1 MDDLIYYGMDSLI
14 GNPIADAV
22 AKWIIELFEKVKP
35 FFETNGG
42 MSQFVTIFSGIAG
55 ALLVLYFFIDI
66 ISQASRDLLSIDRL
80 VVALI
85 KLVAALAVLVSLQ
98 SIIYYIID
106 FGQNMVIWMSYGGSG
121 GGVGIFKNAF
131 KNKNALSSKKGN
143 NYYNGFFFFTKNQ
156 KDWPDHD
163 KFLTLS
169 GAPGEDFAKGKA
181 LKYYT
186 GIFSFFRSFSLVL
199 KLAMPMLISLA
210 ARLAGYFLAT
220 SNMAMLIVRC
230 VFSPL
235 AVVQLFEDGSR
246 SAGIRY
252 LKGIFADALSFSII
266 IVILQVCS
274 YMNNVF
280 LSDTFKDLM
289 SKGSKIKGIYGY
301 DSDHHNVGDVFTL
314 TNCARLLVPQL
325 VTVGGM
331 GGAMKISHDIMG
343 A

>member
-143 NYYNGFFFFTKNQ
+143 NYYNGFYFFVKDQ
-156 KDWPDHD
+156 KTWPNHD
-163 KFLTLS
+163 KFLTLHDS
-169 GAPGEDFAKGKA
+169 DAGIEEGKA

-274 YMNNVF
+274 YMNNIF
-280 LSDTFKDLM
+280 LSDTFKYLVDHD
-289 SKGSKIKGIYGY
+289 IKGVYGY

-314 TNCARLLVPQL
+314 TNCAKLLVPQL

-331 GGAMKISHDIMG
+331 GGAIKISHDIMG

>member
-14 GNPIADAV
+14 GKPIAKDV
-22 AKWIIELFEKVKP
+22 ANWIIKLFKNVKP
-35 FFETNGG
+35 FFETGGG
-42 MSQFVTIFSGIAG
+42 MSHFVTIFSGIAG

-106 FGQNMVIWMSYGGSG
+106 FGQNMVIWMNSEGSEGGS
-121 GGVGIFKNAF
+121 GIFKNAF
-131 KNKNALSSKKGN
+131 KNALSSKKGKN
-143 NYYNGFFFFTKNQ
+143 HNYYNGFFFFTTSQ
-156 KDWPDHD
+156 KDWPNHE

-169 GAPGEDFAKGKA
+169 GTQAEGFAEGKA

-230 VFSPL
+230 IFSPL

-274 YMNNVF
+274 YMNNIF
-280 LSDTFKDLM
+280 LSDTFKYLVNHD
-289 SKGSKIKGIYGY
+289 IKGVYGY

-314 TNCARLLVPQL
+314 TNCAKLLVPQL

-331 GGAMKISHDIMG
+331 GGAIKISHDIMG

>member
-1 MDDLIYYGMDSLI
+1 MDDLIYYGMDSII
-14 GNPIADAV
+14 GSPIADDV
-22 AKWIIELFEKVKP
+22 TKWINTLFTNIKP
-35 FFETNGG
+35 FFETGGG
-42 MSQFVTIFSGIAG
+42 MSQFVTMFSGVAG

-66 ISQASRDLLSIDRL
+66 IGQASRDILSIDRL

-106 FGQNMVIWMSYGGSG
+106 FGQNMVIWMSADDGGK
-121 GGVGIFKNAF
+121 GVFSSFSSLTKSDTKVKNH
-131 KNKNALSSKKGN
+131 
-143 NYYNGFFFFTKNQ
+143 GFYFFAQNQ
-156 KDWPDHD
+156 KTWPNHEE
-163 KFLTLS
+163 FLNLNDPPRFEN
-169 GAPGEDFAKGKA
+169 GKG
-181 LKYYT
+181 LKYYS
-186 GIFSFFRSFSLVL
+186 GVFAFFNSFSLVI
-199 KLAMPMLISLA
+199 KLAIPMIISLA

-220 SNMAMLIVRC
+220 SNMVMLIVRC

-252 LKGIFADALSFSII
+252 LKGIFADALSFSVII
-266 IVILQVCS
+266 IILQVCT

-280 LSDTFKDLM
+280 LSDTYKSLIDDNV
-289 SKGSKIKGIYGY
+289 KGVVGY
-301 DSDHHNVGDVFTL
+301 NSDHHNVGDVFTVVN
-314 TNCARLLVPQL
+314 TAKLLVPQL

>member
-14 GNPIADAV
+14 GKPIAKDV
-22 AKWIIELFEKVKP
+22 ANWIIKLFKNVKP
-35 FFETNGG
+35 FFETGGG
-42 MSQFVTIFSGIAG
+42 MSHFVTIFSGIAG

-106 FGQNMVIWMSYGGSG
+106 FGQNMVIWMNSEGSEGGS
-121 GGVGIFKNAF
+121 GIFKNA
-131 KNKNALSSKKGN
+131 LH
-143 NYYNGFFFFTKNQ
+143 YNGFRFFSKNR
-156 KDWPDHD
+156 KTWPDH
-163 KFLTLS
+163 KTFLGL
-169 GAPGEDFAKGKA
+169 GGDGWEFEEGKA

-230 VFSPL
+230 IFSPL

-274 YMNNVF
+274 YMNNIF
-280 LSDTFKDLM
+280 LSDTFKYLVNHD
-289 SKGSKIKGIYGY
+289 IKGVYGY

-314 TNCARLLVPQL
+314 TNCAKLLVPQL

-331 GGAMKISHDIMG
+331 GGAIKISHDIMG